1 MVPVDYE
8 GGDMSLRSISKTSLP
23 AVRPMLR
30 RLVLAVSLLA
40 AMAAGSVF
48 AQQTEVITLKHRPAS
63 EVVAAVKP
71 LVEPAGSVT
80 VMQNQLVVRTTA
92 ANLAQVKKV
101 VAALDHE
108 TRRLLVSVREDS
120 GAGAVAQG
128 QAYSTRTAD
137 GNRAMQQV
145 QVVEG
150 GQAFIQKGLSIAV
163 ANPAVAVTATGVVAT
178 DNTKFRDLNTGFL
191 VSPHLAGDR
200 VTVDIS
206 ARRDTQANVGTG
218 PGSAESHAVVT
229 TVSGKL
235 GEWISVGG
243 TGQPISGEA
252 TDGPRTWSTSSG
264 ERRLLLKVE
273 ELH

>member
-1 MVPVDYE
+1 
-8 GGDMSLRSISKTSLP
+8 MSLRSISKTSLP

-80 VMQNQLVVRTTA
+80 AMQNQLVVRSTA

-120 GAGAVAQG
+120 GAGTTQG
-128 QAYSTRTAD
+128 QTYSTRTAD
-137 GNRAMQQV
+137 GNRTMQQV

-163 ANPAVAVTATGVVAT
+163 ANPAVAVTAAGVVAT
-178 DNTKFRDLNTGFL
+178 DNTKFRDLNTGFF
-191 VSPHLAGDR
+191 VSPRLAGDR

-206 ARRDTQANVGTG
+206 AHRDTQANAGTG
-218 PGSAESHAVVT
+218 PGSAESHTIVT

-235 GEWISVGG
+235 GEWISIGG
-243 TGQPISGEA
+243 TGQAQNAEA
-252 TDGPRTWSTSSG
+252 AEGSRTWSTSSG